1 MLKARLAHVALNA
14 KDPAALARFYH
25 DMFGM
30 QMVGGAKS
38 GSNAFVASNP
48 HEENH
53 DIAFFKDN
61 PNAAHLGLRVDSPS
75 ALLAAYE
82 EVKARG
88 LKIFFTWN
96 HGFAL
101 AMYFA
106 DPEDNIVEVYWPTG
120 REDYQPPYVE
130 QLELEGQTEGSLRQ
144 LVASMPGQNQKATSD
159 GGKSITPLDKS

>member
-1 MLKARLAHVALNA
+1 MPKARLAHVALNA
-14 KDPAALARFYH
+14 KDPTALANFYR
-25 DMFGM
+25 DLFGM
-30 QMVGGAKS
+30 HIVGGAKV

-48 HEENH
+48 REENH

-75 ALLAAYE
+75 ELLACYE

-88 LKIFFTWN
+88 LHIFFTWN

-101 AMYFA
+101 AIYFA
-106 DPEDNIVEVYWPTG
+106 DPEGNVVEVYWPTG

-130 QLELEGQTEGSLRQ
+130 QLHLEGQTEESLRA
-144 LVASMPGQNQKATSD
+144 LVAAMPGQNR
-159 GGKSITPLDKS
+159 